1 MEIQSQHSN
10 IQKLLVSACDKY
22 YYEIKCVYQVPRSEE
37 RRVGKECSS

>member
-22 YYEIKCVYQVPRSEE
+22 YYEIKCVYQVPQL
-37 RRVGKECSS
+37 RRIVIIQY